1 MPFNNFHTVRYLQIR
16 PDVAF
21 PTFLPPAT
29 TQLNSGNPGNNFAAG
44 VRMSNLKELRKA
56 AGLTQIQ
63 LAMRANVSRF
73 RLCLAETGNIEL
85 RPEEL
90 AAITE
95 AVKPE
100 IERTARIASEFTTLS
115 AIGA

>member
-1 MPFNNFHTVRYLQIR
+1 MI
-16 PDVAF
+16 
-21 PTFLPPAT
+21 
-29 TQLNSGNPGNNFAAG
+29 
-44 VRMSNLKELRKA
+44 NLKTIRKA

-63 LAMRANVSRF
+63 LAARANVSRF

-85 RPEEL
+85 RPEEI

-100 IERTARIASEFTTLS
+100 LERTTRLASEFTGAMAPIS
-115 AIGA
+115 A

>member
-1 MPFNNFHTVRYLQIR
+1 
-16 PDVAF
+16 
-21 PTFLPPAT
+21 
-29 TQLNSGNPGNNFAAG
+29 
-44 VRMSNLKELRKA
+44 MSDLKTIRKA

-63 LAMRANVSRF
+63 LAARANVSRF

-90 AAITE
+90 IAINE

-100 IERTARIASEFTTLS
+100 MERTARLASDFAEALS
-115 AIGA
+115 AVGA